1 MKKQTRPSWDEYFM
15 QLSDVVK
22 HRADCLRLNVGAV
35 IVKDNRIIATGYNGT
50 PHGITNCTEGGCE
63 RCKKR
68 EEGAIGPGEEKGSCV
83 CLHAEQNAI
92 IQSAY
97 QGSSTKEATLYSTYA
112 PCSQCA
118 KMIINAGI
126 VRVVCGR
133 AHDDHHGNELL
144 RAASISVEVL
154 S

>member
-1 MKKQTRPSWDEYFM
+1 ME
-15 QLSDVVK
+15 LAEVVK
-22 HRADCLRLNVGAV
+22 HRSDCLRLNVGAV
-35 IVKDNRIIATGYNGT
+35 IVKDKRIIATGYNGT
-50 PHGITNCTEGGCE
+50 PHGVPNCTEGGCD

-68 EEGAIGPGEEKGSCV
+68 EEGTIGPGEEKGSCL

-97 QGSSTKEATLYSTYA
+97 QGSSTKGATLYSTYA
-112 PCSQCA
+112 PCTQCA
-118 KMIINAGI
+118 KMIVNAGI

-133 AHDDHHGNELL
+133 AHDDEQGAKLL
-144 RAASISVEVL
+144 CAAGISVEVL

>member
-1 MKKQTRPSWDEYFM
+1 M
-15 QLSDVVK
+15 QLADVVK
-22 HRADCLRLNVGAV
+22 HRSDCLRLNVGAV
-35 IVKDNRIIATGYNGT
+35 VVRDKRIIATGYNGT
-50 PHGITNCTEGGCE
+50 PHGIKNCTEGGCE

-68 EEGAIGPGEEKGSCV
+68 KEGTIGPGEEKGTCL

-97 QGSSTKEATLYSTYA
+97 LGISTKDATLYSTYA
-112 PCSQCA
+112 PCTQCA

-126 VRVVCGR
+126 SRVVCGR
-133 AHDDHHGNELL
+133 AHDDKNGTDLL
-144 RAASISVEVL
+144 RAAAVSVEVAA